1 MGGVSDA
8 DPGTKLPSGIGVG
21 DASHKKMSAIL
32 SPLFVLLAAAVTSAS
47 VLARLFQKH
56 ISGTPLLPYRP
67 RRSVPWNFVAP
78 LVILAPAL
86 TAVAMSAGA
95 GDGGDDPGDALS
107 VNEIWGAGL
116 FSLALAV
123 AAWAMLAAVFRA
135 TPRDLGF
142 PKSGYEFFSDVR
154 AGVVAF
160 AGVLL
165 PLYLVQVT
173 LISMVEAPKGH
184 PLMERMLVDQS
195 PSMWIAA
202 AFAALVAAPLFEETA
217 FRLVL
222 QGWLE
227 RRERLAI
234 ARGRG
239 RRTGLIPGVALTWS
253 PILISAVLF
262 GAAHWGQNVA
272 PASLTIL
279 GLALGYLYSRT
290 HRIVPSIVC
299 HMLFNGLSLALF
311 LLQLPKA
318 PAP

>member
-1 MGGVSDA
+1 M
-8 DPGTKLPSGIGVG
+8 
-21 DASHKKMSAIL
+21 

-56 ISGTPLLPYRP
+56 ISGEPLLRYQP

-86 TAVAMSAGA
+86 AAVAMTAGT
-95 GDGGDDPGDALS
+95 GDASDDSGGSLS
-107 VNEIWGAGL
+107 TSEIWGAGL
-116 FSLALAV
+116 FSVALAM

-135 TPRDLGF
+135 TPRDLGL
-142 PKSGYEFFSDVR
+142 PKSGAEFFSDVR
-154 AGVVAF
+154 AGAVGF
-160 AGVLL
+160 AAVLL
-165 PLYLVQVT
+165 PLYAVQIT
-173 LISMVEAPKGH
+173 LISMVEAPKSH
-184 PLMERMLVDQS
+184 PLMEQMLADQS

-202 AFAALVAAPLFEETA
+202 AFSALVAAPLFEETA

-227 RRERLAI
+227 RRERAAV
-234 ARGRG
+234 ARSQG
-239 RRTGLIPGVALTWS
+239 RRTGLIPGVAPTWS

-272 PASLTIL
+272 PASLIIL

-299 HMLFNGLSLALF
+299 HVLFNAFSLALF
-311 LLQLPKA
+311 LLQLPKL
-318 PAP
+318 PE